1 MKQVLQDLKAGDTY
15 LESVPVPMPKKGE
28 VLIQNHYSLISAGTE
43 KMLMNFGKANLL
55 QKARQQPDKVKQVLD
70 KVKTDGLLP
79 TLEAVRSK
87 LNEPLPL
94 GYSCV
99 GTVVDGGGSDFKSG
113 QRVISNGHHADM
125 VRVPKNLVAA
135 VPDDVTDQEA
145 AFTVVS
151 AIGLQG
157 VRLLKPT
164 LGESVVVIGLGLIGL
179 ITAQILKA
187 NGCKVLG
194 FDFAADKVNKA
205 KELGIQAI
213 QVSNEVDVVAQ
224 AVAFSAKEGVDGVII
239 TAATQSN
246 EPLSQAAGM
255 CRKRGRII
263 LVGVIGPE
271 LSRADFYEKELSFQV
286 SCSYG
291 PGRYDNNYEQ
301 KGQDYPLAFVRWT
314 EQRNFEAVLDLMASG
329 AINIKA
335 LISNEFALDEAKSAY
350 ASLDQADT
358 LGVLLR
364 YSEQEFWQQ
373 QTSIQLNTSSRQGS
387 EVKLAVI
394 GAGNYAGRVLN
405 PAFAKAGAQL
415 TTLVSS
421 TGLSSTLKGK
431 DQGFE
436 QASTDYQQVLD
447 DTSINTVAIATQHGA
462 HAIQTRQAL
471 DAKKHV
477 FVEKPLALTLNELTQ
492 IKEVYKQQN
501 QLLMVGFNRR
511 FAAHIQKMKALL
523 DSQSAAKTLVMTV
536 NAGAIPADHWTQD
549 KQAGGGR
556 IIGEACHFV
565 DLLRYLVGDKIQ
577 SFDVI
582 STDAESKDNVSINLR
597 FEDGSI
603 GTIHYLSSG
612 HAGFAKE
619 RLEVFC
625 AGKVLQLDNFRKL
638 KGYGWKGFNKMNLWR
653 QDKGQTACT
662 QAFVDAIK
670 TGGPSPIDFEEL
682 MEVSQT
688 CIAIAEKVWQKC

>member
-1 MKQVLQDLKAGDTY
+1 MQQVLQDLKAGDTY
-15 LESVPVPMPKKGE
+15 LETVPAPMPKKGE

-99 GTVVDGGGSDFKSG
+99 GTVIDSGNSDFKAG
-113 QRVISNGHHADM
+113 QRVVSNGHHADI
-125 VRVPKNLVAA
+125 VRVPKNLVAV
-135 VPDDVTDQEA
+135 VPDNVSDQEA
-145 AFTVVS
+145 AFTVVA

-194 FDFAADKVNKA
+194 FDFAADKVKKA
-205 KELGIQAI
+205 QELGIDAV

-224 AVAFSAKEGVDGVII
+224 AVAFSGKEGVDAVII

-255 CRKRGRII
+255 CRKRGRIV

-291 PGRYDNNYEQ
+291 PGRYDPSYEQ

-314 EQRNFEAVLDLMASG
+314 EQRNFEAVLDLMSSG

-335 LISNEFALDEAKSAY
+335 LISHEYALDDAKSAY
-350 ASLDQADT
+350 ASLDDRDT

-364 YSEQEFWQQ
+364 YSQEKSLQQ
-373 QTSIQLNTSSRQGS
+373 QRSIPLDVERKQSSA
-387 EVKLAVI
+387 VKLAVV

-415 TTLVSS
+415 SALISS

-431 DQGFE
+431 NQGFE
-436 QASTDYQQVLD
+436 QASTDYQQALD
-447 DTSINTVAIATQHGA
+447 NQDINTVVIATQHGA
-462 HAIQTRQAL
+462 HASQTQQAL

-477 FVEKPLALTLNELTQ
+477 FVEKPLALTLDELQQ
-492 IKEVYKQQN
+492 IKQSYQLQQ

-511 FAAHIQKMKALL
+511 FAPHVQKMKQLL
-523 DSQSAAKTLVMTV
+523 DSQSSAKTLIMTV
-536 NAGAIPADHWTQD
+536 NAGFIPTEHWTQD

-577 SFDVI
+577 SFDVV
-582 STDAESKDNVSINLR
+582 STDVDSKDNVSINLR
-597 FEDGSI
+597 FAEGSI

-638 KGYGWKGFNKMNLWR
+638 KGFGWKGFSKMNLWR
-653 QDKGQTACT
+653 QDKGQQVCA
-662 QAFVDAIK
+662 QAFVDAIRNG
-670 TGGPSPIDFEEL
+670 TDAPIAFEEL
-682 MEVSQT
+682 MEVSET
-688 CIAIAEKVWQKC
+688 CIRIAETVWEQ